1 MEVAL
6 GLKLSYRYK
15 YQFYTNAGNFEKL
28 QFDYIL
34 IIFLTID
41 L

>member
-6 GLKLSYRYK
+6 GLKLPYNYQ
-15 YQFYTNAGNFEKL
+15 YQFYTDAGIFEKL

-34 IIFLTID
+34 IYLLTID